1 MIPQCLGRFS
11 PDNLILYKCV
21 CDDCNQYFGDK
32 LELFLGRD
40 SFESIER
47 KRHGIEPKKPLKNKR
62 RVKSKIK
69 DGEWKGVIVEDAKA
83 DKPGEIGIRN
93 SIQAGFY
100 NKFTDEYVYYEP
112 NDIPTAEQLEK
123 EVFDIHIACFIGN
136 NLVGCL
142 ILSPIDD
149 VTIKMRQVAVDENY
163 QGKQIGKTIVK
174 YSEEFAIRNGIKKI
188 TLHAR
193 EVVVLFYLKLGYKII
208 GEQFTEIGLPHY
220 KIEKDL

>member
-1 MIPQCLGRFS
+1 MKIITIKQVKFNSEDYKKTVRLR
-11 PDNLILYKCV
+11 DKIL
-21 CDDCNQYFGDK
+21 
-32 LELFLGRD
+32 R
-40 SFESIER
+40 
-47 KRHGIEPKKPLKNKR
+47 KPL
-62 RVKSKIK
+62 
-69 DGEWKGVIVEDAKA
+69 GL
-83 DKPGEIGIRN
+83 
-93 SIQAGFY
+93 
-100 NKFTDEYVYYEP
+100 KFSS
-112 NDIPTAEQLEK
+112 EQLEK
-123 EVFDIHIACFIGN
+123 EVFDIHIACFMEN

-220 KIEKDL
+220 EIEKDL